1 MHVHLTGSHI
11 THEAIVC
18 LCSCLDLDVG
28 YILNYRRVPVIES
41 DWPSGI
47 LYNNT
52 GIQILASY

>member
-1 MHVHLTGSHI
+1 M
-11 THEAIVC
+11 C
-18 LCSCLDLDVG
+18 LCSCLDLVDFWF